1 MEGIAKYLGKTAA
14 QLVPFAGQGLSLTL
28 AGIRA
33 SRGDN
38 VGAVLEAVGAIPVLG
53 IASNLVLML
62 HDYLENTDPEAEK
75 KAEIRREEARVRKQ
89 KFVESLNDA
98 YQVQAGLMPDS
109 LKPLPTPES
118 NSTKKLLE
126 QTNQSNENKLTPA
139 ASGKVSVIDN
149 SRIQTTAMK
158 GKDDIV
164 YGNRVNAR
172 NDDPTL
178 SWIIQKSTR
187 QV

>member
-1 MEGIAKYLGKTAA
+1 
-14 QLVPFAGQGLSLTL
+14 
-28 AGIRA
+28 
-33 SRGDN
+33 
-38 VGAVLEAVGAIPVLG
+38 
-53 IASNLVLML
+53 ML
-62 HDYLENTDPEAEK
+62 F
-75 KAEIRREEARVRKQ
+75 R
-89 KFVESLNDA
+89 S
-98 YQVQAGLMPDS
+98 
-109 LKPLPTPES
+109 
-118 NSTKKLLE
+118 KKLLE